1 MKYRKSF
8 VTNSSSSSYICD
20 ICGEEASGWDLS
32 LSEAEM
38 YECENGH
45 TFCESHIQKVINKEI
60 LIDFLRKNGV
70 SEDLEEWNFEE
81 GTTLTSLD
89 LDDLMMMANDFD
101 FRYECLES
109 FCPICSFEKFLDSD
123 LLKYIQKYKGI
134 NLDEI
139 KNEVK
144 NKYNSYSSFIEDM
157 K

>member
-1 MKYRKSF
+1 MKFRKSF

-38 YECENGH
+38 YECEHGH
-45 TFCESHIQKVINKEI
+45 TFCETHLRKNALTKET
-60 LIDFLRKNGV
+60 LIDFLKNKMDE
-70 SEDLEEWNFEE
+70 EDWQNYNI
-81 GTTLTSLD
+81 GD
-89 LDDLMMMANDFD
+89 IIDDFD
-101 FRYECLES
+101 ELYEVAKDWDLRYECSEKI
-109 FCPICSFEKFLDSD
+109 CPICSFEKFLDSD